1 MDMNAIRFFAM
12 TIGIWVICGVV
23 LFVPLT
29 NLLNYYLGNP
39 QRLSYFKGVLW
50 GVMAGTLF
58 ACFQYFHLSLP
69 YVFLISGTIIVGSF
83 VYRKFI
89 KK

>member
-1 MDMNAIRFFAM
+1 MDMNAIIFFAK
-12 TIGIWVICGVV
+12 TIGIWVVCGVV
-23 LFVPLT
+23 LWVPLT
-29 NLLNYYLGNP
+29 NLLNSYLGKP
-39 QRLSYFKGVLW
+39 QRLSYKMGLLW

-58 ACFQYFHLSLP
+58 ACFQYFRLSLI
-69 YVFLISGTIIVGSF
+69 YVFMISGTITVCSI